1 MKRQGVVLYVDDS
14 ESMQWLVK
22 RFFEKR
28 YPAFEFVTAPTA
40 ERAWEVLEERR
51 GSAAFPGAVVTDM
64 HLSGFTDGL
73 TLVEKIRSE
82 FPMIRTIVVSTT
94 LSQEDRERSFIA
106 GAHAV
111 VEKTLSIDQFIA
123 LLFDLIQGPTDIIPV
138 RFRMA

>member
-1 MKRQGVVLYVDDS
+1 MKRHGVVLYVDDS
-14 ESMQWLVK
+14 ESIQWLVK

-40 ERAWEVLEERR
+40 ELAWDELEARR
-51 GSAAFPGAVVTDM
+51 DGAAFPSAVVTDM

-73 TLVEKIRSE
+73 TLVERIRSE

-94 LSQEDRERSFIA
+94 LSQEDRECSFIA

-111 VEKTLSIDQFIA
+111 VEKTLSIDQFIT
-123 LLFDLIQGPTDIIPV
+123 LLFDLVQGSTEVVPV
-138 RFRMA
+138 RFRAA